1 MRLSNYSLEQKK
13 DISKQLKELSKERA
27 IQEYKKLFLS
37 VNEDITAIKPLSPIG
52 LTCID
57 TFVHTELLDTKSKHG
72 ISFYDF
78 WFHKDFYLTR
88 DPSTK
93 KLIESIQKNKPYLTE
108 IKVAKQVFNLY
119 YGSISAFRPVNAAK
133 IYLQF
138 KPKCVLDF
146 TMGWGGRLIGAAV
159 SNIPKYIGIDS
170 NQFLKEPYR
179 EMTETLLK
187 DSPMH
192 IELLF
197 QDALTVDYSAVAPYD
212 MVFTSPPYYSKETY
226 PGQPIVTSSKEEWNQ
241 DFYIP
246 IFGKTWENLQPG
258 GHYCLNIPQDLYET
272 VCIPLFG
279 QAIEAIELKKYSR
292 LLPKEGVKKQT
303 NVGHKYKEFI
313 YIWKK

>member
-1 MRLSNYSLEQKK
+1 M
-13 DISKQLKELSKERA
+13 
-27 IQEYKKLFLS
+27 
-37 VNEDITAIKPLSPIG
+37 G

-88 DPSTK
+88 DSSTK
-93 KLIESIQKNKPYLTE
+93 KLIESIKKNKPYLTE

-159 SNIPKYIGIDS
+159 SNITKYIGIDS
-170 NQFLKEPYR
+170 NQSLKEPYR
-179 EMTETLLK
+179 EMTETLLT
-187 DSPMH
+187 DSPMQ
-192 IELLF
+192 IELRF
-197 QDALTVDYSAVAPYD
+197 QDALTVDYSTIGPYD

-226 PGQPIVTSSKEEWNQ
+226 QDQPIVTTSKEEWNQ
-241 DFYIP
+241 EFYIP
-246 IFGKTWENLQPG
+246 LFLVTWTNLQPG

-279 QAIEAIELKKYSR
+279 QALEAIELKKYSR

-313 YIWKK
+313 YIWRK

>member
-1 MRLSNYSLEQKK
+1 MNKQFTTPE
-13 DISKQLKELSKERA
+13 ISKQLKELTKDRA
-27 IQEYKKLFLS
+27 IQDYKKLFLS
-37 VNEDITAIKPLSPIG
+37 VNKDIKAIKPLSPMG

-133 IYLQF
+133 VYLQF
-138 KPKCVLDF
+138 NPKCVLDF

-159 SNIPKYIGIDS
+159 ANIAKYIGIDS
-170 NQFLKEPYR
+170 NQSLKEPYR
-179 EMTETLLK
+179 EMTETLLT
-187 DSPMH
+187 DSPMK
-192 IELLF
+192 IDLLF
-197 QDALTVDYSAVAPYD
+197 QDALTVDYSAIGPYD

-226 PGQPIVTSSKEEWNQ
+226 LGQPIITNSKEEWNQ
-241 DFYIP
+241 EFYIP
-246 IFGKTWENLQPG
+246 VFLVTWENLQAG

-313 YIWKK
+313 YVWKKNS